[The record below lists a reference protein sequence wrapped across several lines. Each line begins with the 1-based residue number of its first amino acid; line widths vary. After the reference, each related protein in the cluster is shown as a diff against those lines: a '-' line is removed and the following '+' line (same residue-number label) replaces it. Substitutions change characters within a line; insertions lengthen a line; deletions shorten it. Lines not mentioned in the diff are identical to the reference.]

1 MSVVRL
7 PTLDELP
14 RTPAS
19 NVKKLGWRGVMREV
33 DRTGS
38 MVVTHHDRPEAVILS
53 LDEYRALVLGLRR
66 RCARRARR
74 SIRCATTSTSAWP
87 RWPRP
92 MRVNACATCSAK
104 APRWAAR
111 CAQARATEGALWRWR
126 ARQIQRRVRAQ

>member
-53 LDEYRALVLGLRR
+53 LEEYREMVLTAEAALRSSRSALDTLRSDFDERLAALATPDAGERLRDVFGQSPALGG
-66 RCARRARR
+66 
-74 SIRCATTSTSAWP
+74 
-87 RWPRP
+87 
-92 MRVNACATCSAK
+92 
-104 APRWAAR
+104 
-111 CAQARATEGALWRWR
+111 Q
-126 ARQIQRRVRAQ
+126 VRAGQGY

>member
-53 LDEYRALVLGLRR
+53 LDEYRALVLTAEAALRSS
-66 RCARRARR
+66 R
-74 SIRCATTSTSAWP
+74 S
-87 RWPRP
+87 
-92 MRVNACATCSAK
+92 
-104 APRWAAR
+104 
-111 CAQARATEGALWRWR
+111 ALDTLRSDFDAGER
-126 ARQIQRRVRAQ
+126 LRDVFGQSPALGGQVRAGQGY